1 MLTANWQLLY
11 LHRGVEVEFVVNYLE
26 NPHHILKFNEFEV
39 KIKNQFNHAVRKRI
53 VNSNVVNFL
62 NCTETDANC
71 SLSSSENS
79 DNKCFCLPIGN
90 YTVEVSSFAF

>member
-1 MLTANWQLLY
+1 M
-11 LHRGVEVEFVVNYLE
+11 EFVVNYLE
-26 NPHHILKFNEFEV
+26 NPHQILKFNEFEV

-62 NCTETDANC
+62 NCTETGANC

-79 DNKCFCLPIGN
+79 DKCFCLPIGN
-90 YTVEVSSFAF
+90 YTVEVISFAFEC